1 MIFLKNVI
9 QKYNLKEGTILEL
22 YISEENE
29 RKLITDI
36 LKKVDID
43 KSDADKVGDVLV
55 SADLRGIA
63 SHGIARLPIYIK
75 RLQEGLINK
84 NPNLKVLREDRGVLL
99 LDGDN
104 GLGQVA
110 SSIAMK
116 KCIDRSKE
124 YGFSIVGLKNSN
136 HFGIAAYYS
145 MMASENDL
153 VGFVATNTSP
163 LMAPFGGCEAMLGT
177 NPFTVSI
184 PAGKEA
190 DIVLDM
196 ATSLVPRGKIEVS
209 RRNGQKIPIGWA
221 IDKDGNPTD
230 DPNEALNGTLLPVG
244 GPKGYGMAIVVDIL
258 AGLMTGATYL
268 NEVGS
273 LFGDHDRSQNLG
285 MVMVG
290 LDVSRFMEI
299 EKFKEKIDQYIY
311 SIRNSKKVTGNDRIY
326 LPGEIEYNNT
336 VKNRQ
341 NGIKLSDAL
350 VEEIREL
357 CDSFG
362 IAFDDYVMKASTI

>member
-1 MIFLKNVI
+1 MEF
-9 QKYNLKEGTILEL
+9 
-22 YISEENE
+22 YISEERE
-29 RKLITDI
+29 RELIVDI
-36 LKKVDID
+36 LEKVDVGR
-43 KSDADKVGDVLV
+43 SDADKVADVLV
-55 SADLRGIA
+55 AADLRGIK
-63 SHGIARLPIYIK
+63 SHGLARLPIYIK

-84 NPNLKVLREDRGVLL
+84 KPNIKAIKENKGVAL

-110 SSIAMK
+110 SSIAMR
-116 KCIDRSKE
+116 KCIDLSKE
-124 YGFSIVGLKNSN
+124 YGFSMVGLKNSN

-153 VGFVATNTSP
+153 IGFVATNTSP

-184 PAGKEA
+184 PAGNEA

-209 RRNGQKIPIGWA
+209 KRNGQKIPTNWA
-221 IDKDGNPTD
+221 IDSEGNPTD
-230 DPNEALNGTLLPVG
+230 DPVEALKGTLLPVG
-244 GPKGYGMAIVVDIL
+244 GPKGYGMAVVIDIL

-268 NEVGS
+268 DQVGS
-273 LFGDHDRSQNLG
+273 LFGDHDRNQNLG
-285 MVMVG
+285 MVMVT
-290 LDVSRFMEI
+290 LDVSNFMEI
-299 EKFKEKIDQYIY
+299 EEFKEKIDEYIY
-311 SIRNSKKVTGNDRIY
+311 SIRGSKKVPGNDRIY

-336 VKNRQ
+336 MTNKK
-341 NGIKLSDAL
+341 NGIKLENAL

-357 CDSFG
+357 SNSFG
-362 IAFDDYVMKASTI
+362 INFDDYVKQALTV

>member
-1 MIFLKNVI
+1 MEFI
-9 QKYNLKEGTILEL
+9 
-22 YISEENE
+22 ISEKRE
-29 RKLITDI
+29 RDLV
-36 LKKVDID
+36 VDVLDKIGIV
-43 KSDADKVGDVLV
+43 KSDAERVSDVLV
-55 SADLRGIA
+55 SADLRGIK
-63 SHGIARLPIYIK
+63 SHGLARLPIYVK

-84 NPNLKVLREDRGVLL
+84 KPNIKAIKENKGVAL

-104 GLGQVA
+104 GLGQVV
-110 SSIAMK
+110 SSTAMK
-116 KCIDRSKE
+116 KCIDLAKE

-153 VGFVATNTSP
+153 IGFVATNTSP

-209 RRNGQKIPIGWA
+209 KRNGQKIPSNWA
-221 IDKDGNPTD
+221 IDAEGNPTD
-230 DPNEALNGTLLPVG
+230 NPIEALKGTLLPVG
-244 GPKGYGMAIVVDIL
+244 GPKGYGMAVVIDIL

-268 NEVGS
+268 DQVGS
-273 LFGDHDRSQNLG
+273 LFGDHDKNQNLG
-285 MVMVG
+285 MIMVT
-290 LDVSRFMEI
+290 LDVSNFMEI
-299 EKFKEKIDQYIY
+299 EEFKEKIDEYIY
-311 SIRNSKKVTGNDRIY
+311 SIRDSKKVPGNGRIY

-336 VKNRQ
+336 VRNKEE
-341 NGIKLSDAL
+341 GIKLESAL

-357 CDSFG
+357 SNSLD
-362 IAFDDYVMKASTI
+362 IVFDDYVKRALSV